1 MQMVMMK
8 FMEQSKKTKTG
19 YTIVTYRVRLYD
31 RHFEWLK
38 ETKVLYE
45 AVTKHFLKVLQTEP
59 ELLSQ
64 SDFLL
69 LRVLE
74 EKCIGTKE
82 MKAAGKKPT
91 YPFTDFPKVPLYFRR
106 SAINTAIALA
116 RKQVAKAEDEINFG
130 MTLYKGMYRDF
141 LEDSIELKLLHN
153 GKWIW
158 VRYPFTGRK
167 IPKEEKRLSP
177 MLVME
182 KKDAWLHIPVS
193 LMVKDVSTVKERME
207 VADNICAIYFPD
219 QDVMATAV
227 LLDKEGKELE
237 CRYFRGGKQREHLKQ
252 QVLGK
257 IQVSEQSRGKPKG
270 EKENRHLLEQL
281 RDINQYYAHS
291 ISRQLV
297 TYCLEKNV
305 KVIVVPNYDTP
316 LNLKEKAYLK
326 TNVYH
331 WIGRSIIKKLKYKAF
346 AEGMVVTSIKP
357 THIVSRCSQC
367 GAEISRYN
375 EGHRAGKHYYGG
387 KLFYCT
393 CGHKGNTA
401 RNAAINVGKTFL
413 GYYKE

>member
-1 MQMVMMK
+1 
-8 FMEQSKKTKTG
+8 MEQNKGTKTG
-19 YTIVTYRVRLYD
+19 YTIVTYQMRLYD

-38 ETKVLYE
+38 ETRNLYGE
-45 AVTKHFLKVLQTEP
+45 VTKHFLRVLQAEP

-69 LRVLE
+69 LRALE

-91 YPFTDFPKVPLYFRR
+91 YPLTDFPKVPLYFRR

-116 RKQVAKAEDEINFG
+116 RKQVAKAENEIDFG
-130 MTLYKGMYRDF
+130 MTLYKGMYREF
-141 LEDSIELKLLHN
+141 LDDSIELKLLHN

-158 VRYPFTGRK
+158 VKYPFTGRRVPEGEK
-167 IPKEEKRLSP
+167 ILSP
-177 MLVME
+177 MLVLK

-193 LMVKDVSTVKERME
+193 LSVKDVSTVKERMK
-207 VADNICAIYFPD
+207 VTDKICAIYFPD
-219 QDVMATAV
+219 QDVMAVAV

-237 CRYFRGGKQREHLKQ
+237 CQYFRGGKRREHLKQ
-252 QVLGK
+252 QILCK
-257 IQVSEQSRGKPKG
+257 IQASEQSRGNPKG
-270 EKENRHLLEQL
+270 ENENRHLLEQL
-281 RDINQYYAHS
+281 HDINNYYAHS

-305 KVIVVPNYDTP
+305 TIIVVPNYETP
-316 LNLKEKAYLK
+316 LSFTAKAYLK
-326 TNVYH
+326 TDVYR
-331 WIGRSIIKKLKYKAF
+331 WIGRSIINKLKYKAF

-357 THIVSRCSQC
+357 AHIVSHCSQC
-367 GAEISRYN
+367 GAEINRYN
-375 EGHRAGKHYYGG
+375 EGHRATKKYYGG
-387 KLFYCT
+387 KLFYCA

-413 GYYKE
+413 SYFKE